1 MYQKERMSSLSINR
15 MTHIRDDMCGIQSY
29 YTQSVGPGRYTTTN
43 LTPAARDVNPMA
55 IENHMVYPREGY
67 GVNNAA
73 IDTDSAIRNH
83 PVFKNNRC
91 MIRPQARPFA
101 TVPYMGGGRGNADVE
116 SMLLHSQQVRVGK
129 ECGTVTEQ
137 AFDGVFTPMVPSLE
151 RNIQNPANL
160 IPEVAAEGWI
170 RGGLP
175 SRLYNRDLNQ

>member
-1 MYQKERMSSLSINR
+1 MSSLSLNR
-15 MTHIRDDMCGIQSY
+15 MTHVKDDMCGIQSY
-29 YTQSVGPGRYTTTN
+29 YAQSVGPGRYTTTN
-43 LTPAARDVNPMA
+43 LTPSAREVNPIAM
-55 IENHMVYPREGY
+55 ENQMVYVRDGY

-73 IDTDSAIRNH
+73 IDADSSLKNH

-91 MIRPQARPFA
+91 NIRPQTRPFLS
-101 TVPYMGGGRGNADVE
+101 VPFMGNGRGNADVE

-129 ECGTVTEQ
+129 ECGTITEQ
-137 AFDGVFTPMVPSLE
+137 SFDGVFTPMVPSLE
-151 RNIQNPANL
+151 RNIQNPNNL